1 MSETLTDDEILRV
14 RAGSDV
20 VTAIEQ
26 FGIPGTQQA
35 AASAKEGAGAEQPL
49 GKPSTERI
57 SERVS
62 EAQIES
68 AVAYL
73 RNELSATTGF
83 VAGLLLIGQS
93 GELVLYS
100 QWTSQA
106 DAPVEVLPEW
116 SLAPAVQGLDRI
128 DSRTFGVD
136 FTAPDVLSEASLKA
150 TPHVHFGVFTV
161 EPDKQEHLLDL
172 AREHA
177 PTSMGVPGLTTI
189 NFHRSLDGRRVI
201 NLGLW
206 SGFGEFENL
215 LTRPSFAQGDEY
227 WNGVATFRPRFF
239 EVAAVVTA

>member
-1 MSETLTDDEILRV
+1 M
-14 RAGSDV
+14 
-20 VTAIEQ
+20 
-26 FGIPGTQQA
+26 
-35 AASAKEGAGAEQPL
+35 
-49 GKPSTERI
+49 
-57 SERVS
+57 S

-83 VAGLLLIGQS
+83 VAGLLLVGQS

-100 QWTSQA
+100 QWTPQA
-106 DAPVEVLPEW
+106 DAPVEVPAEW

-136 FTAPDVLSEASLKA
+136 FTAPDDLSEASLKA
-150 TPHVHFGVFTV
+150 TPHAHFGVFTV
-161 EPDKQEHLLDL
+161 EPDKQEHLLEL

-215 LTRPSFAQGDEY
+215 LARPSFAQGDEY
-227 WNGVATFRPRFF
+227 WIGVATFRPRFF
-239 EVAAVVTA
+239 EVAAVVTASR